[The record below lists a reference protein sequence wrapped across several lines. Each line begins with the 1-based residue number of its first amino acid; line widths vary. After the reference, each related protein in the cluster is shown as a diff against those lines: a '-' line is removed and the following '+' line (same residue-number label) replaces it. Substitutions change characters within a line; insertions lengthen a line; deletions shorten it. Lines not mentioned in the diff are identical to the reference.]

1 METKFTNP
9 LSRSAEELNK
19 IYLALED
26 MKEFSD
32 AERLIKSGQ
41 DVRAE

>member
-9 LSRSAEELNK
+9 LSRSAEELYK

-32 AERLIKSGQ
+32 TERLIKSGQ